1 MECRAVVTEVKGGR
15 AKVRVARVNCAEC
28 GGCGLL
34 SRDREQVMEFSAA
47 ARLGVEVGDEVILEV
62 PSRRLLLSYLV
73 IFGLPLLGMVAAY
86 LSVMA
91 LAALA
96 GFGGAGPAV
105 VAAVA
110 AGGVSLWSGVKL
122 AERRGLSPTIIRVL
136 GRASGGCGSRPEGG
150 ERGGEVL

>member
-1 MECRAVVTEVKGGR
+1 MECRAVVMEVKGGR

-34 SRDREQVMEFSAA
+34 ARDREQVMEFSAT
-47 ARLGVEVGDEVILEV
+47 ARLGVEEGDEVILEV
-62 PSRRLLLSYLV
+62 PSGHLLLSYLV
-73 IFGLPLLGMVAAY
+73 VFGLPLVGMAAAY

-91 LAALA
+91 LAVLA

-105 VAAVA
+105 MAAVA
-110 AGGVSLWSGVKL
+110 AGGVSLWLGVRL

-136 GRASGGCGSRPEGG
+136 GKASDGCGSRFEGG
-150 ERGGEVL
+150 EHGGEVL